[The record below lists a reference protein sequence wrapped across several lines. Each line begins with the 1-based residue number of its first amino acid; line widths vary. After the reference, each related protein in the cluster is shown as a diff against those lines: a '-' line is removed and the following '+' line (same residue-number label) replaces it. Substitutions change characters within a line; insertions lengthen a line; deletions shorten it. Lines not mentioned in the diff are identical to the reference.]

1 MHVIANG
8 FVKPHTNFDVLLSM
22 HESFELEVLFF
33 SDIDISASSMK
44 KCLPW
49 YLTYHLKARRTS
61 NSMVLKLPTQK

>member
-33 SDIDISASSMK
+33 SDIDISASNFKEKM
-44 KCLPW
+44 PI
-49 YLTYHLKARRTS
+49 
-61 NSMVLKLPTQK
+61 MVLDISFEST